1 MLLKF
6 QLFLLKKI
14 MKKLNLFL
22 LILIFSLNA
31 SQAQLLWKISGH
43 GLEKPS
49 YLFGTHHLIPIQFLD
64 SVPGLYKAF
73 NSTQTVVSE
82 VVLNNLDTAPAI
94 QRAALLPDSVTIQT
108 LLSKTDYE
116 FANEEI
122 TKILRMS
129 LYSLNKMHPSLITK
143 LYELELYK
151 TVEHFDENT
160 KSDSYFQLVAAQKG
174 IPVVGL
180 ETVEKQLSLL
190 FPKNY
195 QKEAQLL
202 IETIR
207 NKDKLI
213 GEINEMNQMYRKAK
227 IYELEKLASQSNKQ
241 WNVSEEENY
250 ALVDERNIDWI
261 RQLPELLSK
270 SSCFIAVGVLHLPGT
285 NGLIN
290 LLKKEGYKVTAIN

>member
-1 MLLKF
+1 
-6 QLFLLKKI
+6 
-14 MKKLNLFL
+14 MKKYNLFI

-94 QRAALLPDSVTIQT
+94 QRAALLPDSITIQT
-108 LLSKTDYE
+108 LLSKTDYD

-122 TKILRMS
+122 TKTLRMS
-129 LYSLNKMHPSLITK
+129 LNSLNKMHPSLIAK
-143 LYELELYK
+143 FYELELYK

-180 ETVEKQLSLL
+180 ETVEKQLNLL

-227 IYELEKLASQSNKQ
+227 IYELEKLASQSNKR

-250 ALVDERNIDWI
+250 VLVDERNIDWI
-261 RQLPELLSK
+261 RQLPELLNK

>member
-1 MLLKF
+1 
-6 QLFLLKKI
+6 
-14 MKKLNLFL
+14 MKKYNLFI

-94 QRAALLPDSVTIQT
+94 QRAALLPDSITIQT
-108 LLSKTDYE
+108 LLSKTDYD

-122 TKILRMS
+122 TKTLRMS
-129 LYSLNKMHPSLITK
+129 VNSLNKMHPSLIAK
-143 LYELELYK
+143 FYELELYK

-180 ETVEKQLSLL
+180 ETVEKQLNLL

-227 IYELEKLASQSNKQ
+227 IYELEKLASQSNKR

-250 ALVDERNIDWI
+250 VLVDERNIDWI
-261 RQLPELLSK
+261 RQLPELLNK